1 MFEFFSS
8 LYMMNCELVSLK
20 NENEKL
26 KTEIEKLKKENNVLT
41 NSNINLRAKISALKC
56 TLRKFHISFAI

>member
-1 MFEFFSS
+1 
-8 LYMMNCELVSLK
+8 MNGELVSLK
-20 NENEKL
+20 NE
-26 KTEIEKLKKENNVLT
+26 IEKLKKENEKLKNENNVLT